1 MSAARVARSRPPAR
15 HDACRRACG
24 DRGRMSSG
32 TAISLAVL
40 ILLVFVLGRLGFFDA
55 EKLARGAANLL
66 VFGRDMV
73 PPDADVLP
81 LAAAALVES
90 VEMAFAG
97 SLLGFLA
104 AVPLGLLGARTLA
117 PVPIVVAVRVLVGA
131 LRTVPS
137 LLWAVVFVILVGLGP
152 LSGTLALAAYTLG
165 YLAKLYAEFFE
176 GVDPEILEAVRGVG
190 ASPWHVARF
199 VVWPES
205 ANHVL
210 SQLLF
215 MLEYN
220 IRASSIVGLV
230 GAGGIGVYLN
240 VYINTLAYPRV
251 ATILLLI
258 LGLVL
263 VMDVLSTMLR
273 KRYLLTA

>member
-1 MSAARVARSRPPAR
+1 MKAERVSGNTLLNRDLLGGAA
-15 HDACRRACG
+15 
-24 DRGRMSSG
+24 
-32 TAISLAVL
+32 
-40 ILLVFVLGRLGFFDA
+40 LLVVLGLVLGQLGLFDGPRLAKGMS
-55 EKLARGAANLL
+55 NL
-66 VFGRDMV
+66 VIFVQGTM
-73 PPDADVLP
+73 PPDQDVLP
-81 LAAAALVES
+81 IAAMALLET

-97 SLLGFLA
+97 SLLGFFLA
-104 AVPLGLLGARTLA
+104 LPLGFLGARTLSPA
-117 PVPIVVAVRVLVGA
+117 PVVIVIRFLVGA
-131 LRTVPS
+131 IRTIPS
-137 LLWAVVFVILVGLGP
+137 LLWAVVFVIVVGLGP
-152 LSGTLALAAYTLG
+152 LAGTLALALYTLG

-190 ASPWHVARF
+190 ARPWHLARF

-220 IRASSIVGLV
+220 IRASAILGFV
-230 GAGGIGVYLN
+230 GAGGIGLYLN

-258 LGLVL
+258 LVLVL
-263 VMDVLSTMLR
+263 AMDVVSTKVR
-273 KRYLLTA
+273 KRYLLNAA